1 MLQRREPAAVAK
13 ALQLSSTTD
22 KVAQL
27 DQWLKQQA
35 SKQSCG
41 PESDQADEAKGS
53 SRFFKDVKTLLV
65 WLDDVWASAS
75 HPAIMCGCCSLS
87 DGLLVSQAVWCMS
100 VCTKMASR
108 NTFP

>member
-1 MLQRREPAAVAK
+1 MLQRREPAAVAN
-13 ALQLSSTTD
+13 ALQLTSTTD

-41 PESDQADEAKGS
+41 PVTDQADEARGS

-75 HPAIMCGCCSLS
+75 HPAIMCGCCSLERWPPCIS
-87 DGLLVSQAVWCMS
+87 SRLVHECS
-100 VCTKMASR
+100 TKMASG